1 MNERSDATAMTDL
14 EARRQRMRH
23 RFEVWLDDVM
33 ADEPPPQG
41 IDRQIIEALEQ
52 DDTLDGTGGMS
63 ATPDDRVAIFAAV
76 TALTQEV
83 KLQGRTF
90 QQLDESLRPLIDE
103 HAEGSDTGPANP
115 LWDVLFDLHD
125 RLRRG
130 LNSCQAGL
138 QRFAEHRSPG
148 GWRSLLRVAR
158 PAGAEAQH
166 IIEDL
171 QQGCSLTLQR
181 IADALQQQGITVIE
195 CQGKPFDPH
204 SMVATDVVEDADQP
218 QGTVV
223 EVFQGGFRQQD
234 HILRLASVK
243 VTTGVRQPVTQNDT
257 ER

>member
-1 MNERSDATAMTDL
+1 MNESFDATAMTDL

-33 ADEPPPQG
+33 TDELPPQG

-52 DDTLDGTGGMS
+52 DDTLDGPN
-63 ATPDDRVAIFAAV
+63 ATTATQDDRVAIFAAV

-90 QQLDESLRPLIDE
+90 QQLQESLRPLIDE
-103 HAEGSDTGPANP
+103 HAEGSDTEPANP
-115 LWDVLFDLHD
+115 LWEVLFDLHD

-130 LNSCQAGL
+130 LSACRTAL
-138 QRFAEHRSPG
+138 QRFSDHSRPG
-148 GWRSLLRVAR
+148 GWRSLLRSVR
-158 PAGAEAQH
+158 PTGAQAQH
-166 IIEDL
+166 VIEDL
-171 QQGCSLTLQR
+171 QEGCSLTLQR

-204 SMVATDVVEDADQP
+204 TMVATDVVEDSTQP

-243 VTTGVRQPVTQNDT
+243 VTTDVSQPVTHNET